1 MANAPTT
8 WRVDGDWATEL
19 ASRRT
24 AQGTAHMVTRL
35 ASGKHHVLEV
45 GRPEDVLALV
55 TLTSLR
61 RDWSTSSLR
70 NCSPNVWRGAFLD
83 FVRPDEDRIVWIEG
97 VAAQVISCFARR

>member
-24 AQGTAHMVTRL
+24 AQGTAHMVTWL

-45 GRPEDVLALV
+45 GRMVDEGRPEDVLALV
-55 TLTSLR
+55 TLQ
-61 RDWSTSSLR
+61 DI
-70 NCSPNVWRGAFLD
+70 A
-83 FVRPDEDRIVWIEG
+83 E
-97 VAAQVISCFARR
+97 A